1 MHMGCIAMFC
11 DEEREAEEMDKAYE
25 YEEESHYLN
34 EAQEEQAQLE
44 WMEELRIRC
53 YEKGEW
59 NI

>member
-1 MHMGCIAMFC
+1 MY
-11 DEEREAEEMDKAYE
+11 DEDLQAYEEDKAYE
-25 YEEESHYLN
+25 YEEQSHYLN

-59 NI
+59 SI